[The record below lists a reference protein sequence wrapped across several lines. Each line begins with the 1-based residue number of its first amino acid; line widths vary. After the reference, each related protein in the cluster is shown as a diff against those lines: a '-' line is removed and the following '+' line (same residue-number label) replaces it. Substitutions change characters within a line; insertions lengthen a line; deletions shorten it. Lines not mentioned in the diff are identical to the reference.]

1 MNDSDKHY
9 NLYVLA
15 ESNYL
20 KQHEKELLN
29 IESLFPNDW
38 YSITDYM
45 LKNKILFEAISQ
57 NKYIEDTDKYKEY
70 IQDETKIRDK

>member
-1 MNDSDKHY
+1 MQDNDKHY

-45 LKNKILFEAISQ
+45 LKNKILFEALSQ
-57 NKYIEDTDKYKEY
+57 NKHIEDTYEY
-70 IQDETKIRDK
+70 QDYINNKKCIR